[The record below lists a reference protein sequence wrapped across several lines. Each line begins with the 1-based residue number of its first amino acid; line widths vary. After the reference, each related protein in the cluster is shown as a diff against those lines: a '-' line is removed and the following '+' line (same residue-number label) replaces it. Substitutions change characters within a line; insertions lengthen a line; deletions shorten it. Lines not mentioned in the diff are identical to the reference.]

1 MKKVSIGIAFLL
13 VVFLGNAISEGFIRG
28 GAPMQYQQADQM
40 LIAESG
46 GNPWA
51 RPDPRQQRGRLP
63 SYITNPRYAT
73 QEDIETKLNHGN
85 KEQNN
90 SAQPAQQMQQ
100 HQLQQQQQPG
110 YGAGVGLPQ
119 IPHIYAP
126 YSAMQ
131 YGYQPGYPSYPSY
144 PSYPGM
150 GGAPGMGSPYMGN
163 IPGFGGNPLV
173 SPYGNIYGNV
183 VPYQQAAPSS
193 GVK

>member
-13 VVFLGNAISEGFIRG
+13 VVYLGNAISEGFIRG
-28 GAPMQYQQADQM
+28 GAPVQNQHADQM
-40 LIAESG
+40 LLAESG

-51 RPDPRQQRGRLP
+51 RPDPRQERGRLP

-73 QEDIETKLNHGN
+73 EEDRVTILNHGN
-85 KEQNN
+85 KEQN
-90 SAQPAQQMQQ
+90 SSGRPAQQQR
-100 HQLQQQQQPG
+100 QQQQNQQQQLPG

-126 YSAMQ
+126 YSGMQ
-131 YGYQPGYPSYPSY
+131 YGYQPGYPSYP
-144 PSYPGM
+144 GM
-150 GGAPGMGSPYMGN
+150 GGVPGLGTPYMGN
-163 IPGFGGNPLV
+163 PPGFGGNPLV

-183 VPYQQAAPSS
+183 VPYQQTAPSS